1 MSPVKREGTA
11 RQKKAGVST
20 PNRFV
25 RFFDDGKIN
34 GRMVRVTI
42 FRLAAVSGVPH

>member
-1 MSPVKREGTA
+1 VSPVKREGTA
-11 RQKKAGVST
+11 RPKKAGVST

-25 RFFDDGKIN
+25 RFFDDEKIN
-34 GRMVRVTI
+34 GRMGRVTI